1 MCIEVQSAQWC
12 VLLYL
17 GNACV
22 QSCVLIYNPYVH
34 GLAAGYLLQLF
45 FKVVNIQWVC
55 VPLEN
60 KHSKDSFQF

>member
-12 VLLYL
+12 TIL

-34 GLAAGYLLQLF
+34 GLAAGYLPQLL
-45 FKVVNIQWVC
+45 C
-55 VPLEN
+55 
-60 KHSKDSFQF
+60 